1 MPYPRGF
8 AVALALVAGCA
19 SAGSASEQPDAGGG
33 GGPDAARQPDAG
45 VGVDA
50 SVDASTV
57 TPVDAPPGTD
67 APPGCTPMTTQLLV
81 NPAFDGTPL
90 GTGWTEVP
98 IDAAAPLI
106 TGDSSLIQSSP
117 NVAWLGGFESS
128 SSTTK
133 VTDRLSQQVTIPAG
147 TTQLVLT
154 GHFQVKTSEWLA
166 NWDDTA
172 AIELQGQTALS
183 LHEGSATTAW
193 KAFSYTFTPTH
204 AGQTVTLRLSS
215 SNDDTYVTSFFF
227 DSLALTAT
235 YCP

>member
-50 SVDASTV
+50 STV

-90 GTGWTEVP
+90 GTGWTEAP
-98 IDAAAPLI
+98 IDPAAPLI
-106 TGDSSLIQSSP
+106 TGDASSVQSSP
-117 NVAWLGGFESS
+117 NVAWMGGLVSAS
-128 SSTTK
+128 ASTK
-133 VTDRLSQQVTIPAG
+133 VTDTLSQQVTIPTG

-154 GHFQVKTSEWLA
+154 GYYRVATFELLI
-166 NWDDTA
+166 NGDDTA
-172 AIELQGQTALS
+172 SIALQGQAALA
-183 LHEGSATTAW
+183 LEEKAVSAWT
-193 KAFSYTFTPTH
+193 AFSYAFTSAFTNAH
-204 AGQTVTLRLSS
+204 AGQTVTLRISS
-215 SNDDTYVTSFFF
+215 SNDDELVTSFFF